1 MNDRILVGSKVT
13 VKLIKGDA
21 PPEPTGQKPA
31 GSLVERFLNAIH
43 EIQGRK
49 QHAGQAR

>member
-21 PPEPTGQKPA
+21 PEAAGQKPA
-31 GSLVERFLNAIH
+31 ASLVERFLNAIH

-49 QHAGQAR
+49 QHAGAAR